1 LPRHAKPPK
10 IAGVNPVLSDW
21 STFFTAEIGAS
32 AALVGLVAVAI
43 SINLAR
49 ILSFPKLPSRAA
61 ECLVILTCVLLISS
75 LALIPGQ
82 GTIVFGGEALAL
94 GLASS
99 GVSLANLVKQA
110 RGHVDIPLFRIFAS
124 ASASGFATLPVVI
137 GGTLLVSGHVSGL
150 DWIGAGIVV
159 SLAVGVMN
167 TWVLLVEILR

>member
-1 LPRHAKPPK
+1 M
-10 IAGVNPVLSDW
+10 NPVLNDW
-21 STFFTAEIGAS
+21 APFFTAEIGAS

-82 GTIVFGGEALAL
+82 GLQVFGGEALAL

-99 GVSLANLVKQA
+99 GVSLATLLKQA
-110 RGHVDIPLFRIFAS
+110 RGHVDIPLSRVFAS
-124 ASASGFATLPVVI
+124 ASASAFATLPVVV
-137 GGTLLVSGHVSGL
+137 GGALLVGGHVSGL
-150 DWIGAGIVV
+150 GWISAGVVV

>member
-1 LPRHAKPPK
+1 M
-10 IAGVNPVLSDW
+10 NPVLGDW
-21 STFFTAEIGAS
+21 STFFAAEIGAS

-49 ILSFPKLPSRAA
+49 ILAFPKLPSRAA

-82 GTIVFGGEALAL
+82 GTTLFGGEALAL

-99 GVSLANLVKQA
+99 GVSLANLVNQA
-110 RGHVDIPLFRIFAS
+110 RGHIDVPLFRIFAAAS
-124 ASASGFATLPVVI
+124 ASALATLPVVV
-137 GGTLLVSGHVSGL
+137 GGALLATGHVSGL

-167 TWVLLVEILR
+167 AWVLLVEIMR